1 MLGYYDI
8 IYLMHFL
15 FIGPLLVYVGY
26 YREKAPKEVLQLVM
40 ALGAIVTVYHAYKF
54 GQSMYFKS
62 KMNFKEI

>member
-40 ALGAIVTVYHAYKF
+40 ALGAIVTVYHAYKC
-54 GQSMYFKS
+54 GICYKLTTT
-62 KMNFKEI
+62 